1 MFYPPTRPV
10 PASASASAPAPVP
23 PVDDESLIDRSRDGD
38 QAAIHTLVARHA
50 PVAFRIAY
58 RMVGRRDRAEDI
70 AHDVL
75 IRMLSYQEGW
85 RSRAGFHAW
94 LRRAVINRA
103 IDVHRRE
110 RFWVVGDSIAL
121 AEVPHDDLAADD
133 ALDLR
138 HREQKVAAAM
148 LRLPERQ
155 RAAITLCF
163 YEHLSLQD
171 AADALNATVGAVESL
186 LQRAKTALKQD
197 LLSLKGDA
205 R

>member
-1 MFYPPTRPV
+1 M
-10 PASASASAPAPVP
+10 
-23 PVDDESLIDRSRDGD
+23 DG
-38 QAAIHTLVARHA
+38 T
-50 PVAFRIAY
+50 
-58 RMVGRRDRAEDI
+58 G
-70 AHDVL
+70 
-75 IRMLSYQEGW
+75 
-85 RSRAGFHAW
+85 
-94 LRRAVINRA
+94 
-103 IDVHRRE
+103 
-110 RFWVVGDSIAL
+110 FWVVGDSVEL